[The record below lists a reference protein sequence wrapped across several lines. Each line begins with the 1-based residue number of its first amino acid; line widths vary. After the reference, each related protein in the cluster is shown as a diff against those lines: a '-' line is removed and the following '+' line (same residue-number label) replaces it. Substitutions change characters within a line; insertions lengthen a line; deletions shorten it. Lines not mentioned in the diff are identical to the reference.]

1 MDSPAAMG
9 FAVAGNAAILFGS
22 KCGLRRLK
30 DRRVRMLCLAN
41 ARHLVVLCLV
51 RNIHNDAA
59 EHVEGNADDAEDAD
73 TAADC
78 IVTYYLH
85 GYGLDTIYGT

>member
-1 MDSPAAMG
+1 M
-9 FAVAGNAAILFGS
+9 
-22 KCGLRRLK
+22 
-30 DRRVRMLCLAN
+30 
-41 ARHLVVLCLV
+41 LCLV

-73 TAADC
+73 IAADC

-85 GYGLDTIYGT
+85 GYDTIYGYD

>member
-51 RNIHNDAA
+51 RNIHNDA
-59 EHVEGNADDAEDAD
+59 VEGNADDAEDAD
-73 TAADC
+73 TYILSAR
-78 IVTYYLH
+78 IR
-85 GYGLDTIYGT
+85 